1 MFAEVTRVYKVAATG
16 EIKTQK
22 FTVAVDAIES
32 VRPSNR
38 LGYPEH
44 RSTITLISG
53 ATVDLSDT
61 YSSVRSLLDA

>member
-53 ATVDLSDT
+53 ATVDLANT
-61 YSSVRSLLDA
+61 YSDIVKMLNA